1 MTDRTGDS
9 EKNNYATD
17 LWLQVLPK
25 DYVLKDSN
33 GNCYLAFIQNDKDL
47 WEFGTS
53 MMSGYYTIFKSKDLR
68 YSSFYLGFS
77 KLSDSQKQA
86 PGSITN
92 TNFKDIVICTGL
104 CSIPI
109 VFFDAFINTIILFA
123 YILSCGWILDLLCY
137 LITFSWWKNTCNFNI
152 YKIFKG

>member
-9 EKNNYATD
+9 KKNDYATD

-33 GNCYLAFIQNDKDL
+33 GDCYLAFIQNDKDL

-53 MMSGYYTIFKSKDLR
+53 MMSGYYTIFKSYDDS
-68 YSSFYLGFS
+68 YSSFYFGFS

-86 PGSITN
+86 LGSITN
-92 TNFKDIVICTGL
+92 TNFEDITICDGL
-104 CSIPI
+104 CILP
-109 VFFDAFINTIILFA
+109 FAFWKILMLFA
-123 YILSCGWILDLLCY
+123 YILSCGWILDLTCY
-137 LITFSWWKNTCNFNI
+137 LITFSWWTNTCNFNI
-152 YKIFKG
+152 FKIFIPYI